1 MEVIACPFC
10 GDFEQEFAT
19 SENGYSL
26 VRCKSCR
33 LLFVSPRPGLDTIDE
48 AAKTGMHATE
58 RGRLT
63 VVGRFEPRKVRFY
76 RDRVLSLFG
85 RDALIGK
92 DISWLDIG
100 AGYGELVQA
109 IAGLV
114 ARPDRVCGLEP
125 CVPKQ
130 QSARHRG
137 LDVRNCSIGELD
149 TTFDVVSM
157 INVFSHLPDP
167 RGFLGSVARLVAPG
181 GSLML
186 VTGNGADIPVEDLPR
201 PLDLPDHLVFAG
213 RLHLEKLLADSGF
226 LVAQLD
232 AYPEFMPESRWVRT
246 AKNSVKRLMG
256 RQPRTLSS
264 NSAFRSLFLHA
275 RKV

>member
-1 MEVIACPFC
+1 METIACPFC
-10 GDFEQEFAT
+10 GDLEQEYAT
-19 SENGYSL
+19 SENGYGL

-58 RGRLT
+58 RGSLT
-63 VVGRFEPRKVRFY
+63 VVGRFEPKKVRFY
-76 RDRVLSLFG
+76 RDRVLTLFG
-85 RDALIGK
+85 QDALIGK
-92 DISWLDIG
+92 DISWLDID
-100 AGYGELVQA
+100 AGYGELVKA
-109 IAGLV
+109 IGGLV
-114 ARPDRVCGLEP
+114 AKPERVVGLEP

-130 QSARHRG
+130 QRARRRG

-167 RGFLGSVARLVAPG
+167 RGFLGSVARLVSPG

-213 RLHLEKLLADSGF
+213 RVHLEGLLAGAGF
-226 LVAQLD
+226 RIARLE
-232 AYPEFMPESRWVRT
+232 AYPEFMPESRYVRM

-264 NSAFRSLFLHA
+264 NSAFRSLFPHA
-275 RKV
+275 SKG